1 MTGIA
6 DTAVAVIAGTI
17 AAATETTG
25 AVTGEQF
32 NRFKNSVERHVKKV
46 LRDRS

>member
-17 AAATETTG
+17 AAATETTA

-32 NRFKNSVERHVKKV
+32 NRFKNSLKNLLRFPILGKV
-46 LRDRS
+46 